1 MDGAGLP
8 NNQDLDD
15 DTNINQQENASL
27 GHFSPAEIYKYSL
40 VLKDKSENLDV
51 KLTVDKKWEKYLLD
65 NI

>member
-1 MDGAGLP
+1 MTFGGHGCMDGAGLP

-27 GHFSPAEIYKYSL
+27 GHFSPAETLEYNSL

-51 KLTVDKKWEKYLLD
+51 KLTVDKK
-65 NI
+65 

>member
-1 MDGAGLP
+1 MDGAVLP

-27 GHFSPAEIYKYSL
+27 GNFSTAEKFEVNSRKEMRDIF
-40 VLKDKSENLDV
+40 
-51 KLTVDKKWEKYLLD
+51 LD

>member
-27 GHFSPAEIYKYSL
+27 GNVSPAETR
-40 VLKDKSENLDV
+40 ENIH
-51 KLTVDKKWEKYLLD
+51 WC
-65 NI
+65 